1 MTWKE
6 FKDYV
11 DNELKEKGQSEDIE
25 LDYIDCSHPSFEYNY
40 SKPTVIIDKD
50 WIEIFN

>member
-6 FKDYV
+6 FKNYV

-25 LDYIDCSHPSFEYNY
+25 LDYIDCTNPSFEYNY
-40 SKPTVIIDKD
+40 SKPEVAIDKD
-50 WIEIFN
+50 GIAIF